1 MSKNTASPIIGERER
16 ANLVVQLARFFYI
29 YIYFWLGER
38 ERANLVVQ
46 LARFFAVRRDVALMP
61 YVLPIS
67 KYTTIL
73 SCNVLRTSKYT
84 SNEILHHAAQRV
96 LVGGSGYAFMPAFM
110 QAACRLYTCSCRLLT
125 PSCSMSMHSCRLPVL
140 SDLLLW
146 SGTFSTHCTDANR
159 RETMPK
165 QHYIT
170 CLAQCVPTLHP
181 PSGLSQLLHH
191 FIAVH

>member
-1 MSKNTASPIIGERER
+1 MSLSYRMFYLFLNIR
-16 ANLVVQLARFFYI
+16 RFCPVMF
-29 YIYFWLGER
+29 
-38 ERANLVVQ
+38 
-46 LARFFAVRRDVALMP
+46 
-61 YVLPIS
+61 
-67 KYTTIL
+67 
-73 SCNVLRTSKYT
+73 NVFLKTS
-84 SNEILHHAAQRV
+84 LQHAAQRV
-96 LVGGSGYAFMPAFM
+96 LVGYAFMPAVQAFM
-110 QAACRLYTCSCRLLT
+110 QAACRLSTCSCRLST

-181 PSGLSQLLHH
+181 PSGFVSTPPSFYCHTLLGSLPLANNGQHSASIYFLLHYWSSLLVLIPPL
-191 FIAVH
+191 FFFSFCSTRGSNSDRTVTTLRY